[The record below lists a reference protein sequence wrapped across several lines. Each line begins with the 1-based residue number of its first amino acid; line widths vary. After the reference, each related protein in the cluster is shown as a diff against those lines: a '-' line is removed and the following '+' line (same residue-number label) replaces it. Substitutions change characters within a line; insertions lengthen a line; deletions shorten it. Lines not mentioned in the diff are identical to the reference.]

1 MSDITISKAEYRR
14 LKQQASAY
22 RKLTSHLFESIVK
35 APIEDVVENFR
46 STDLYTDDF
55 LKDLEEGLRK
65 SSYGKMRN

>member
-22 RKLTSHLFESIVK
+22 RKLTMHLFESIVK

-65 SSYGKMRN
+65 SSYGKMRK

>member
-22 RKLTSHLFESIVK
+22 RKLTMHLFESIVK
-35 APIEDVVENFR
+35 VPIEDVVENFR

-55 LKDLEEGLRK
+55 LKDLEKGLRK
-65 SSYGKMRN
+65 SSYGKMKK